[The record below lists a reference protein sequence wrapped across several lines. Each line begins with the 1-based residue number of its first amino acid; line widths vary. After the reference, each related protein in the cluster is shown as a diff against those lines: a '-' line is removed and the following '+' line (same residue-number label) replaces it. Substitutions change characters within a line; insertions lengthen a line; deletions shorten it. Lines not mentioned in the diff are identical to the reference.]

1 MPDIHKGLAGVVA
14 DVTAIS
20 KVNPETN
27 SLLYRGY
34 PVHEL
39 AATQSAEA
47 VAYLLWNGDLPT
59 DEQLAALR
67 STERAHRALQ
77 DDVKAAIDLTPLDA
91 HPMDEVRTAV
101 SVLGAR
107 DLAGTGSVLDATG
120 TPEENLERSIRLFAA
135 LPAIVAYGQRR
146 RRGEE
151 LIAPRDDL
159 DYAANFLWMTFG
171 EEFDDVVVDA
181 FNRSMI
187 LYAEHSFNA
196 STFTARVITSTLSDL
211 YSAVVGAIGFLLM
224 VLFALLGDA
233 ATHWTFTDVDSSAFL
248 QAPSA
253 DHWFGTTQGGRD
265 VYAMVVEGTRKSMM
279 IGVFVALLQTG
290 IAAVIGSS
298 AAYFGGW
305 WEKIALW
312 ATDLLLVVPSFLII
326 AILSQ
331 RAGAAKGSIALF
343 IILLAGFGWM
353 LTARVVRSLTLSVK
367 NLEYVNAARFMNVPS
382 PVIIARHILP
392 NIASLLIVDA
402 TINVAYAVI
411 SETTLSY
418 FGFGV
423 QPPNTSLGTL
433 IAEGQRSATTYPWIF
448 LAPAA
453 VLVLML
459 LCVNVMGD
467 GLRDAIDPSS
477 KSGGKA

>member
-39 AATQSAEA
+39 AATQSVEA

-135 LPAIVAYGQRR
+135 LPAIVSYGQRR

-211 YSAVVGAIGFLLM
+211 YSAVVGAIGALKGPLHGGANEA
-224 VLFALLGDA
+224 VLHIFDEIGDA
-233 ATHWTFTDVDSSAFL
+233 DEVEAWLDRALAEKRKIMGFGHRVYKHGDSRVPTMKAALDTLIDYYDRPDVEALYTTLEREFVERKGIYPNLDYPSGPAYNLIGFDTLTFTPL
-248 QAPSA
+248 
-253 DHWFGTTQGGRD
+253 
-265 VYAMVVEGTRKSMM
+265 
-279 IGVFVALLQTG
+279 FVA
-290 IAAVIGSS
+290 
-298 AAYFGGW
+298 
-305 WEKIALW
+305 
-312 ATDLLLVVPSFLII
+312 
-326 AILSQ
+326 
-331 RAGAAKGSIALF
+331 
-343 IILLAGFGWM
+343 
-353 LTARVVRSLTLSVK
+353 ARVVGWTAHIMEQAASNALIRPLS
-367 NLEYVNAARFMNVPS
+367 EYVGPDE
-382 PVIIARHILP
+382 RHI
-392 NIASLLIVDA
+392 AGFVDEA
-402 TINVAYAVI
+402 GTSTI
-411 SETTLSY
+411 TLRAAE
-418 FGFGV
+418 
-423 QPPNTSLGTL
+423 
-433 IAEGQRSATTYPWIF
+433 AEG
-448 LAPAA
+448 
-453 VLVLML
+453 
-459 LCVNVMGD
+459 
-467 GLRDAIDPSS
+467 
-477 KSGGKA
+477 